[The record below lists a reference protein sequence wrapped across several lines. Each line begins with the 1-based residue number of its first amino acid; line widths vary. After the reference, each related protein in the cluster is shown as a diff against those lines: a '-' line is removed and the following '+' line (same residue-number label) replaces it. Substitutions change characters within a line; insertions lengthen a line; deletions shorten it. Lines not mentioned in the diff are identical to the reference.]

1 MDFIGR
7 DNEINILTNAFI
19 SDRYEGVL
27 VYGRRRVGKTEM
39 LKEAIRRSG
48 LTSLYY
54 ECKKVSEMSNVM
66 GLSEVIA
73 KTYNIPVPYFDSFEK
88 ALDYIFAKSEKE
100 KTILV
105 LDEYP
110 YLKERMIGCDSIV
123 QSVIDNHIN
132 NSNIKFI
139 LCGSYVDTMKNI
151 MNESNP
157 LYGRLPLK
165 INVKPLDY
173 YDSAKFYPS
182 FSNEDKVKLYS
193 VFGGVP
199 FFIQFI
205 DETKSVKENI
215 IELIASP
222 NARLLNE
229 VEQTITVE
237 VGKMTNANE
246 TFMSIAAGN
255 HSFSDILSKSHVSSS
270 PTLADVINRLVEM
283 EMVEKTI
290 PINEKSSNHAL
301 YYILDRLSLFYYT
314 YIFRRGSFFN
324 TMPPESFFDEFIDK
338 DFETQYV
345 PKSFERIAKQ
355 FLLRQNLRGQ
365 INPVLYAIGTYYYN
379 DPIKKKNG
387 EFDVVTLNK
396 NGYDF
401 YEVKFTS
408 APINDSVIREEILQL
423 NSAPIEYNRMG
434 FFSKSGFNICSSD
447 NLILYSLDDLYS

>member
-48 LTSLYY
+48 ITALYY
-54 ECKKVSEMSNVM
+54 ECKKVSEASNTM
-66 GLSEVIA
+66 GLCEVIA

-88 ALDYIFAKSEKE
+88 SLEYIFTRSEKE

-110 YLKERMIGCDSIV
+110 YLREKMTGCDSIV

-139 LCGSYVDTMKNI
+139 LCGSYVDTMKDL

-199 FFIQFI
+199 FYIQFI

-270 PTLADVINRLVEM
+270 PTLADVINRLVDM
-283 EMVEKTI
+283 DMVERTI
-290 PINEKSSNHAL
+290 PINEKGSSHAL
-301 YYILDRLSLFYYT
+301 YYISDRLSLFYYT

-324 TMPPESFFDEFIDK
+324 TMPPESFYGEFINQ
-338 DFETQYV
+338 DFESQFV
-345 PKSFERIAKQ
+345 PKAFERIAKQ
-355 FLLRQNLRGQ
+355 FLLRQNLAGL

-396 NGYDF
+396 DGYDV

-408 APINDSVIREEILQL
+408 SPVNDSIVNEEKTQL
-423 NSAPIEYNRMG
+423 DSSPIKYNKLG